1 MFETIFEKISAMFS
15 VVVGFLVGG
24 WSNGLSILIA
34 FMVLDYITGLA
45 KAIRTNSLNST
56 VSRWGIFTKFLMFI
70 PLILSNLLD
79 NLLALNGTALTICT
93 IFYICSEGLS
103 ICENLASAGVPLPKQ
118 LIDLLEKVSNENNDK
133 TLPR

>member
-118 LIDLLEKVSNENNDK
+118 LVDLLEKVSNENNDK

>member
-45 KAIRTNSLNST
+45 KAIRTSSLNST

-118 LIDLLEKVSNENNDK
+118 LVDLLEKVSNENNDK

>member
-45 KAIRTNSLNST
+45 KAIRTSSLNST

>member
-79 NLLALNGTALTICT
+79 SLLALNGTALTICT

-118 LIDLLEKVSNENNDK
+118 LVDLLEKVSNENNDK